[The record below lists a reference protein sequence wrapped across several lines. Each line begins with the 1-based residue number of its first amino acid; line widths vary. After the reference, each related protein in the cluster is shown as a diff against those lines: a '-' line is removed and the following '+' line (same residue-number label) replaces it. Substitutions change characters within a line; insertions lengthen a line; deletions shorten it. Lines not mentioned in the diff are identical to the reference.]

1 MEVPEM
7 TEEKK
12 PVGRPK
18 AERKRTERVQV
29 RCYPEWAEW
38 LNAVAVARGMG
49 VADVIEEGVKTWA
62 ARRKDLPPMPER

>member
-1 MEVPEM
+1 MDEV
-7 TEEKK
+7 KK

-38 LNAVAVARGMG
+38 LNAVARLRG
-49 VADVIEEGVKTWA
+49 VSNADVLEEGVKTWA